1 MAKTSKFSEEKLL
14 EAVVRY
20 AELHRGKIEATKLA
34 AWASENIEGL
44 EGVESRY
51 FIRPGS
57 RKNPKTGKP
66 EKYERLC
73 TLKIKELN
81 AARSTVAQ
89 MNTNILLKS
98 ASVDKF
104 FTLPPHEQ
112 RKLILDTRAQVDKL
126 IAENASLRA
135 ENKAASAHSQA
146 VSGQAEDLSQRLD
159 LLKADHDKLR
169 ALLDHAMKR
178 LDENERRTILETIGV
193 RDGYFDLNVYADSLQ
208 MRLDEA
214 EAVNAI
220 IRKTRAPST
229 GLDVNELMGG
239 IDFG

>member
-1 MAKTSKFSEEKLL
+1 MAKKPNHTEEQLL

-44 EGVESRY
+44 EGVEARH

-57 RKNPKTGKP
+57 KTNTKTGKA
-66 EKYERLC
+66 EKYEKLC
-73 TLKIKELN
+73 ALKIKELN
-81 AARSTVAQ
+81 AARSTVTQ

-104 FTLPPHEQ
+104 LTLPLHEQ
-112 RKLILDTRAQVDKL
+112 RKVILDTRAQVDQL

-135 ENKAASAHSQA
+135 ENRAALANSQA
-146 VSGQAEDLSQRLD
+146 VSEQAEDLSQRLD
-159 LLKADHDKLR
+159 ALKADHDKLR
-169 ALLDHAMKR
+169 TLLEQAMER
-178 LDENERRTILETIGV
+178 FDEDERRAILESIGV
-193 RDGYFDLNVYADSLQ
+193 QDGYFNLNTYADSLQ
-208 MRLDEA
+208 MQIDEA
-214 EAVNAI
+214 ESVNAI
-220 IRKTRAPST
+220 IRKTRAQSP
-229 GLDVNELMGG
+229 GLDVNDLMGG

>member
-1 MAKTSKFSEEKLL
+1 MAKTSKFPEEKLL

-34 AWASENIEGL
+34 AWASENIECL
-44 EGVESRY
+44 EGVESRH

-57 RKNPKTGKP
+57 RKNPKTGKS
-66 EKYERLC
+66 EKYERRC

-81 AARSTVAQ
+81 AARSTVTQ

-104 FTLPPHEQ
+104 FTLPLHEQ
-112 RKLILDTRAQVDKL
+112 RKLILDTRSQVDKL
-126 IAENASLRA
+126 IAENARLRA
-135 ENKAASAHSQA
+135 ENKAVSAHSQA
-146 VSGQAEDLSQRLD
+146 VSDQAEDLSRRLG
-159 LLKADHDKLR
+159 LLKADHDRLR
-169 ALLDHAMKR
+169 VLLERAMKKF
-178 LDENERRTILETIGV
+178 DEDERRTVLETIGV
-193 RDGYFDLNVYADSLQ
+193 HDGYFDLNVYADSLQ
-208 MRLDEA
+208 MKLNEA
-214 EAVNAI
+214 ESINAI
-220 IRKTRAPST
+220 IRKTRMPSP